1 MSTRRQLVLTVVGN
15 RPQFIKAAAVSGPLR
30 QVADEILVHTGQH
43 HDQELSDVFFTE
55 LALPR
60 PDEQLEISGG
70 DDASQ
75 VRRMADAIEPLIA
88 DHEPDWVLVYGDT
101 NSTLGAAIAAERR
114 GVRVAHVEA
123 GMRSFDMTMPEE
135 RNRIETDRRSSLFL
149 CSTPVAVE
157 NLRAEGLS
165 GRIELVGDVM
175 ADVVELVAPR
185 VAGRRITL
193 DELGLESKGYVLVTA
208 HRAAN
213 VDSHEALGAFISVL
227 ESLEVP
233 AVLPLHPRTSAR
245 LTEFGLRE
253 QLSAISLLKVT
264 QPLGY
269 IDFQTLLVN
278 AVALLTDSGGAQKE
292 AYLHG
297 VRCVTLRDT
306 TEWVETVESGCN
318 TLVGLDPAKAAAALA
333 AELPAE
339 RPNLYGDGRAG
350 ERVAAS
356 IGLS

>member
-1 MSTRRQLVLTVVGN
+1 MFTVVGN

-55 LALPR
+55 LGLPR

-75 VRRMADAIEPLIA
+75 VQRMADAIEPLIA

-114 GVRVAHVEA
+114 GVPVAHVEA
-123 GMRSFDMTMPEE
+123 GMRSFDLSMPEE

-149 CSTPVAVE
+149 CSTPAAVE
-157 NLRAEGLS
+157 NLRAEGLA

-175 ADVVELVAPR
+175 ADVVQLVAPR
-185 VAGRRITL
+185 VAGRRVTL
-193 DELGLESKGYVLVTA
+193 DELELESKGYVLVTV
-208 HRAAN
+208 HRASN
-213 VDSHEALGAFISVL
+213 VDSRDSLEAVVSIL
-227 ESLEVP
+227 ESLGLP
-233 AVLPLHPRTSAR
+233 AVLPLHPRTAAR
-245 LTEFGLRE
+245 LDEFGLRTR
-253 QLSAISLLKVT
+253 LGAIPGLKVT

-278 AVALLTDSGGAQKE
+278 SAALLTDSGGAQKE

-297 VRCVTLRDT
+297 VRCVTMRDT
-306 TEWVETVESGCN
+306 TEWVETVETGWN
-318 TLVGLDPAKAAAALA
+318 TLVGLDSAKVAAALA
-333 AELPAE
+333 AEPPAE

-356 IGLS
+356 VGLS

>member
-1 MSTRRQLVLTVVGN
+1 MLTVVGN
-15 RPQFIKAAAVSGPLR
+15 RPQFVKAAAVSGPLR
-30 QVADEILVHTGQH
+30 RVADEILVHTGQH

-75 VRRMADAIEPLIA
+75 VQRMADAIEPLIA
-88 DHEPDWVLVYGDT
+88 NHEPDWVLVYGDT

-149 CSTPVAVE
+149 CSTPVAAE
-157 NLRAEGLS
+157 NHRSEGLD

-175 ADVVELVAPR
+175 ADVVQLVAPR
-185 VAGRRITL
+185 VAGRRVTL

-213 VDSHEALGAFISVL
+213 VDSPEALEALIAVL
-227 ESLEVP
+227 ESLETMS
-233 AVLPLHPRTSAR
+233 VLPLHPRTASR
-245 LTEFGLRE
+245 LDEFGLRE
-253 QLSAISLLKVT
+253 RLDAIPLLRVT

-278 AVALLTDSGGAQKE
+278 ALALLTDSGGAQKE
-292 AYLHG
+292 AYLHA
-297 VRCVTLRDT
+297 VRCVTMRDS
-306 TEWVETVESGCN
+306 TEWVETVEAGWN
-318 TLVGLDPAKAAAALA
+318 TLVGLDSVKVASALTA
-333 AELPAE
+333 PIPNK
-339 RPNLYGDGRAG
+339 RPELYGDGRAG
-350 ERVAAS
+350 ERVAAC
-356 IGLS
+356 IGLC